1 LSLADASNARLEAA
15 DFNGAAIGRL
25 KLHAAALHTALL
37 GGARGDPI
45 GTDEH
50 RLVAEAYR
58 PAPVQDDQTTGPGSE
73 P

>member
-1 LSLADASNARLEAA
+1 MVASAVTVEGLLKSRPEAFGLPLE
-15 DFNGAAIGRL
+15 
-25 KLHAAALHTALL
+25 LL

-58 PAPVQDDQTTGPGSE
+58 PAPVQDEPTTGPGSE